1 MTIRIAAI
9 AYALPEMV
17 LTNENLREKYPDWDF
32 DRLVARTG
40 VRERRIAAEGETALD
55 LAEIACQRLINE
67 RGLDPATVDAVIF
80 STQTPDHL
88 IPSNACILHGRL
100 GLRRDAPAF
109 DASGGCAGYLFGLRQ
124 AQDMLA
130 NKNAH
135 NILFVTADTYS
146 RLIHDEDRATRCLF
160 GDGAAASL
168 ITPTDDGR
176 GILDIALGTDGRYY
190 DRFIVPAGGARQS
203 LNDETAAPAQD
214 KSGNIRTAENI
225 VMDGMGVLSFFN
237 STIPGEVKNILE
249 KNNMFPDDIDF
260 FVFHQASGAAL
271 DSLQKA
277 LRIPDE
283 KMIREMEKTGN
294 LVAASIPV
302 ALKRAIENEKIN
314 EDSILLLCGF
324 GVGLTW
330 GTAIVKL
337 SGGLP

>member
-1 MTIRIAAI
+1 MKATIAAI
-9 AYALPEMV
+9 TYALPETV
-17 LTNENLREKYPDWDF
+17 LTNERLREKYPDWDF

-40 VRERRIAAEGETALD
+40 VCERRIAAEGETALD
-55 LAEIACQRLINE
+55 LAEIACQRLVNE
-67 RGLDPATVDAVIF
+67 RDLDPATIDAVVF

-109 DASGGCAGYLFGLRQ
+109 DASGGCAGYIYGLKQ

-130 NKNAH
+130 NRNAH
-135 NILFVTADTYS
+135 NILLVTADTYS

-168 ITPTDDGR
+168 IAPAENGG
-176 GILDIALGTDGRYY
+176 GILDIALGADGRYY
-190 DRFIVPAGGARQS
+190 DRFMVPAGGARQP
-203 LNDETAAPAQD
+203 LNSETATPVQD
-214 KSGNIRTAENI
+214 KSGNTRTAENI
-225 VMDGMGVLSFFN
+225 KMDGMGVLSFFN
-237 STIPGEVKNILE
+237 STVPGEVKSILE
-249 KNNMFPDDIDF
+249 KNNMTPNDIDF

-271 DSLQKA
+271 DSLKKV
-277 LRIPDE
+277 LRIPDK
-283 KMIREMEKTGN
+283 KMVREMEKTGN

-302 ALKRAIENEKIN
+302 ALKRAIENGKIGEN
-314 EDSILLLCGF
+314 STVLLCGF

-330 GTAIVKL
+330 GTVIVKL